1 MTDDLS
7 RKPCTCGKEMVE
19 IIGFSEPDEHRQ
31 ERYPIRKGWFCFDC
45 RHWEDA
51 ILRERTVDISR
62 WLKR

>member
-1 MTDDLS
+1 MTGDLS

-19 IIGFSEPDEHRQ
+19 IIGFSEPDEHRP
-31 ERYPIRKGWFCFDC
+31 EPYPIRKGWFCFDC
-45 RHWEDA
+45 RHWENA